1 MSDAKM
7 PRKKGNK
14 PKPKPKQP
22 STQSE
27 PAAPQ
32 EGKSVSPW
40 ELTEEMTD
48 EQLDQFA
55 EGLVRLFK
63 KAEARDRLS

>member
-1 MSDAKM
+1 L
-7 PRKKGNK
+7 PPNKGAE
-14 PKPKPKQP
+14 PKPKQP

-32 EGKSVSPW
+32 EGRSVAPW

-48 EQLDQFA
+48 EQLNQFA
-55 EGLVRLFK
+55 DGLVRLFQE
-63 KAEARDRLS
+63 AEARDRLS